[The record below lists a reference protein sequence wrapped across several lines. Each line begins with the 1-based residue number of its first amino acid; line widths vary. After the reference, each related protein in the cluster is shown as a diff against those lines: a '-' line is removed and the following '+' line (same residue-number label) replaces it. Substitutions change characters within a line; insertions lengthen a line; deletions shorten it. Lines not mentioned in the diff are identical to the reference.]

1 MAYHPKAWL
10 VSALTSEEHQ
20 KKDEYFQDVYHN
32 PQFDD
37 LMQAVGEALRD
48 VKFCRIGANTAVV
61 YREGDTH
68 ALGEIGYKNTKSTG
82 HGEPTY
88 YVLSR
93 RIKNEKYRDS
103 NWQHNIISSKALKT
117 AVKAASTYL
126 VPFTCEEAVMV
137 TRDVPRQVIAEAV
150 GKFQSAARQAFKDLT
165 GETGYG
171 SNMHSEFMRELR
183 HHVFISPDLN
193 QKARTY
199 YAAFDAWKEAEAATK
214 NGVYF
219 VGITDNY
226 GQQVV
231 DTARVDMS
239 YPYKAECFDR
249 MPAESVAD
257 WVKGR
262 VAVLSMTPM
271 QHYVSGVGLRLDDRI
286 FYVVGETEEE

>member
-1 MAYHPKAWL
+1 MAYHPKVWL

-20 KKDEYFQDVYHN
+20 KKDEYFQGVYHS

-48 VKFCRIGANTAVV
+48 VKFCRIGPNTAVV

-68 ALGEIGYKNTKSTG
+68 ALGEIGYKNTKSKG
-82 HGEPTY
+82 NGDPTY

-126 VPFTCEEAVMV
+126 VPLTCEEAVRV

-150 GKFQSAARQAFKDLT
+150 GKFQFAARQAFKDLT
-165 GETGYG
+165 GEAGFGT
-171 SNMHSEFMRELR
+171 NMNSEFMRELK
-183 HHVFISPDLN
+183 HHVFVSPDLN
-193 QKARTY
+193 QKARTF
-199 YAAFDAWKEAEAATK
+199 YAAFDAWKEAENATK
-214 NGVYF
+214 GGVYY

-231 DTARVDMS
+231 DMARVNMS
-239 YPYKAECFDR
+239 FPYTEECFDR
-249 MPAESVAD
+249 APAEAVAD